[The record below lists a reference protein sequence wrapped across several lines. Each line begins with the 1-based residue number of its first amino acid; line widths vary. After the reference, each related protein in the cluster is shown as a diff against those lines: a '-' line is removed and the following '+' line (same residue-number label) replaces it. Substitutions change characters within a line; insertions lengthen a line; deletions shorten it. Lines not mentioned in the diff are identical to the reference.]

1 MCMPKPPDRPSRT
14 PRTPGWTSSSYYG
27 YDPEREADYAR
38 APDLV
43 AMGRAGVNSNA
54 IANVGMMWNQGMST
68 RERIRGYNYG
78 MFGGAGQIGGPTK
91 NDAGDIVAF
100 RPAGGAAATTPTEQP
115 AATAALDPLPIN
127 PLEGLNINIPDPP
140 PPPRA
145 YQAQTSSTSKNQRRA
160 RTRKSDA
167 KGKSGLTI
175 KRINY

>member
-1 MCMPKPPDRPSRT
+1 MCMPKMPDRPSRT

-38 APDLV
+38 APDLI

-54 IANVGMMWNQGMST
+54 IANVGMMWNQGMAT

-78 MFGGAGQIGGPTK
+78 MFGGAGQIGGPTR
-91 NDAGDIVAF
+91 NAAGDVVAF
-100 RPAGGAAATTPTEQP
+100 RPATASAGPTSTAEPAAATAPP
-115 AATAALDPLPIN
+115 PPLPIN

-140 PPPRA
+140 KA
-145 YQAQTSSTSKNQRRA
+145 YQRQTSPTSKKQRRA

-167 KGKSGLTI
+167 KGKSVLTI
-175 KRINY
+175 ERMNY